1 MKKVAIVPAQGIGDS
16 LIMHIAAHNFKQAG
30 YEVTTFSN
38 HLQHFGKWL
47 SNYQFALQPPIEEI
61 ENLFKSFDLILLQ
74 HDNSPKAKK
83 IKTLPNCF
91 TFYGSHIPEK
101 HGPLSS
107 YDYVCNPNHSMVDNL
122 VQALTEWFGFTS
134 KENGLRPPEGLI
146 HQKHSKR
153 IAIHPD
159 GSSSEKKWSL
169 SKFQKLSTRLT
180 KEGYDP
186 IFLTL
191 ENKPL
196 CRTLE
201 TLASFLYESGGF
213 IGNDS
218 GPGHLASYLQIPSLI
233 IGESAKHFRLWRPGW
248 LPAKIATPSRWV
260 SYFKFTRKRWK
271 SFLSVN
277 KTYLLLNKK

>member
-1 MKKVAIVPAQGIGDS
+1 MKKVAVVCAQGIGDS
-16 LIMHIAAHNFKQAG
+16 LIMHIAAHNFTKSG

-38 HLQHFGKWL
+38 HLGSFRSWL
-47 SNYQFALQPPIEEI
+47 PSYQFALQPSVEEI
-61 ENLFKSFDLILLQ
+61 ETLFSSFDLIILQ

-91 TFYGSHIPEK
+91 TFYGSHSPEK
-101 HGPLSS
+101 HGSLSS

-122 VQALTEWFGFTS
+122 VSALTQWFGFTS
-134 KENGLRPPEGLI
+134 KENGLTPPPGLI
-146 HQKHSKR
+146 HRKYPKR

-159 GSSSEKKWSL
+159 GSSLEKKWTL
-169 SKFQKLSTRLT
+169 SKFQKLSTLLT
-180 KEGYDP
+180 KQGYEP

-191 ENKPL
+191 NEKPL
-196 CRTLE
+196 CSTLE
-201 TLASFLYESGGF
+201 ALASFLYESGSF

-233 IGESAKHFRLWRPGW
+233 IGQNPKHFRLWRPGW
-248 LPAKIATPSRWV
+248 LPAIIATPSPWV

-277 KTYLLLNKK
+277 KTYLLLIKK